1 MTGLAVGRIA
11 GIEIRL
17 HVSWILIVAF
27 VTLVLGSELE
37 ALDPGVQGPLA
48 YLLGGTAAIAFLL
61 SVLAHELAHALVAR
75 RAGAVVPAVTLLF
88 FGGNALAEV
97 PTLGPRAEL
106 VVAAVGPAVSV
117 ALGLATLILA
127 LLASAAGGLVG
138 ELAGDLLLV
147 VAVLNLLLGAVNL
160 IPAVPLD
167 GARIVAAV
175 VWWATGSPRTGL
187 RAASLAGRL
196 VGWAGLAGGLLV
208 AFLGDPTTGLMI
220 LLVGWLVGR
229 SSRFVEGRIL
239 MEDLAQGLVVGQ
251 AMERDVP
258 QIAPQLTLD
267 TFAERLL
274 LSGDEVGLP
283 VVHDHEV
290 VGLVGLAQVR
300 RVGRN
305 RWATTRAVDVMV
317 RPPEL
322 PVFRPDD
329 PLWEAMER
337 LTRSGL
343 DAAPVVEGSQ
353 VAGIV
358 SRRAIAALLQIRRRA
373 GAPV

>member
-1 MTGLAVGRIA
+1 VTGLAVGRIA

>member
-322 PVFRPDD
+322 PLFRPDD